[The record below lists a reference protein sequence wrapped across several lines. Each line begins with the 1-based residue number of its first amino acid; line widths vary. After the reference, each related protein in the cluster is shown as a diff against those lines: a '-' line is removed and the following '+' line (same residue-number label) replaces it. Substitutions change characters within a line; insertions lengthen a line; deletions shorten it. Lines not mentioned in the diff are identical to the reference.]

1 MIGVNPQQSLFTAFV
16 AAIYFGDIK
25 IFTALPNVFLFITA
39 ESKNTE
45 LSVNGSPYYLYV
57 LFYLS
62 SRKYGI
68 PSP

>member
-16 AAIYFGDIK
+16 AAIYFDDIK
-25 IFTALPNVFLFITA
+25 IFTALSDIFLFITA
-39 ESKNTE
+39 ESKNME
-45 LSVNGSPYYLYV
+45 LSVHDSSYYLYV
-57 LFYLS
+57 YFYLS